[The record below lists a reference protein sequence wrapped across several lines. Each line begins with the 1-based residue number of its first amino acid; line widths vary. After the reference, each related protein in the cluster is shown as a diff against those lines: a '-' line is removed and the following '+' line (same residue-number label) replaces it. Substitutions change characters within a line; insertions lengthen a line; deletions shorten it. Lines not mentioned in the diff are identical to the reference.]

1 MRTMGF
7 GRDEMKETPDV
18 LLPTVEEPRK
28 PVKSLVRVH
37 FEDEAY
43 ELTYFNDRFDLKPG
57 DRVFVSGK
65 RAGEVGIVNS
75 VTTKFR
81 IKASNYERVIA
92 LAQTPINGTYKP
104 VADKMLS
111 YDSNALSSEAFRTWV
126 MPPEEPASEEEDDE
140 IIYGDG
146 YEIPLDD
153 PHNAEGVDKTVFGR
167 ALNYCSSGRIGYI
180 SLKDGVGRAYVEGK
194 HWYELDFRIRDNMIE
209 EAYCDCPYPGLCKH
223 LLAVAVTLSVMA
235 QHGDLDLSRDF
246 VLIDADRFFEM
257 IKRNEQTI
265 TL

>member
-7 GRDEMKETPDV
+7 GRDDREKMETVIPQ
-18 LLPTVEEPRK
+18 VEELK
-28 PVKSLVRVH
+28 TAVKSLVRVH
-37 FEDEAY
+37 FEDAAY

-75 VTTKFR
+75 VSTKFR

-92 LAQTPINGTYKP
+92 LAQTPIHGTYKP

-111 YDSNALSSEAFRTWV
+111 YDAGALSPEGFRTWV
-126 MPPEEPASEEEDDE
+126 MPPEEPTEDEDEE

-146 YEIPLDD
+146 YEIPLND
-153 PHNAEGVDKTVFGR
+153 PHNAEGVDKVVFGR
-167 ALNYCSSGRIGYI
+167 ALNYCSGGRIGYI
-180 SLKDGVGRAYVEGK
+180 SVRDGVGRAYVEGE
-194 HWYELDFRIRDNMIE
+194 HWYELDFRIRSNAIE

-223 LLAVAVTLSVMA
+223 LLAVAVTLSVMSN
-235 QHGDLDLSRDF
+235 HGDLDLSRDF

>member
-18 LLPTVEEPRK
+18 LMSTAGDPKK

-37 FEDEAY
+37 FEDAAY
-43 ELTYFNDRFDLKPG
+43 ELTYFNDAFDLKPG

-75 VTTKFR
+75 VSTKFR

-92 LAQTPINGTYKP
+92 LAQAPIHGTYKP

-111 YDSNALSSEAFRTWV
+111 YDAGALTPEGFRTWV
-126 MPPEEPASEEEDDE
+126 MPPEEPVPDENDE

-153 PHNAEGVDKTVFGR
+153 PHNAEGVDKVVFGR
-167 ALNYCSSGRIGYI
+167 ALNYCSGGRIGYI
-180 SLKDGVGRAYVEGK
+180 SVRDGVGRAFVEGE
-194 HWYELDFRIRDNMIE
+194 HWYELDFCIRDNAIE

-223 LLAVAVTLSVMA
+223 LLAVAVTLSVMSD
-235 QHGDLDLSRDF
+235 HGDLDLGRDF

-257 IKRNEQTI
+257 IRRNEQTI

>member
-75 VTTKFR
+75 VSTKFR
-81 IKASNYERVIA
+81 IKVSNYERVIA
-92 LAQTPINGTYKP
+92 LAQTPIHGTYKP

-111 YDSNALSSEAFRTWV
+111 YDSNALSPEAFRTWV
-126 MPPEEPASEEEDDE
+126 MPPEEPMPEEEDDE

-153 PHNAEGVDKTVFGR
+153 PHSAEGVDNVVFGR
-167 ALNYCSSGRIGYI
+167 ALDYCKRGNIGYI
-180 SLKDGVGRAYVEGK
+180 SVKDGVGRAYVEGER
-194 HWYELDFRIRDNMIE
+194 WYELDFRIRNNAIE

-235 QHGDLDLSRDF
+235 QHGDLDLGRDF
-246 VLIDADRFFEM
+246 VLIDADRFFGM

>member
-7 GRDEMKETPDV
+7 GRDEMKETRDV
-18 LLPTVEEPRK
+18 LLPTVEEPKK

-75 VTTKFR
+75 VSTKFR

-92 LAQTPINGTYKP
+92 LAQTPIHGTYKP

-111 YDSNALSSEAFRTWV
+111 YDSAALSPEAFRTWV
-126 MPPEEPASEEEDDE
+126 MLPEELVLEEEDDE
-140 IIYGDG
+140 IISGDG

-153 PHNAEGVDKTVFGR
+153 PHNAEGVDKAVFGR

-180 SLKDGVGRAYVEGK
+180 SVQDGVGRAYVEGE
-194 HWYELDFRIRDNMIE
+194 HWYELDFRIRDNAIE

-223 LLAVAVTLSVMA
+223 LLAVAVTLSVMSN
-235 QHGDLDLSRDF
+235 HGDLDLGRDF
-246 VLIDADRFFEM
+246 MLIDADRFFSM